1 MEVPEMND
9 YLKNSMVFMVV
20 NYGREMVGLIV

>member
-20 NYGREMVGLIV
+20 NYGR